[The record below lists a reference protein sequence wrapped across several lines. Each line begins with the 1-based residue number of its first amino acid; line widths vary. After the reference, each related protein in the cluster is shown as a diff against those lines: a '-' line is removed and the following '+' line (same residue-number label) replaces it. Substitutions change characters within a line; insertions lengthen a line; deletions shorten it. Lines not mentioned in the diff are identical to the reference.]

1 MDQPHGSAVPSARPA
16 RGALARRLYL
26 EGASMAEIRR
36 QTGLS
41 SATVYYWIDR
51 ERGPDGTFLFNP
63 VPRRTAHPVGGRP
76 AKARDARGPANAPAN
91 APGKPDRRGLLKRL
105 WRAAERQIDEIEG
118 RLARA
123 AEPGDEA
130 PRPEPEKDA
139 RALAVLA
146 RTLRELTALEAE
158 TRKRR
163 KVKDQDGTVR
173 DLDTFRRELARRLD
187 RLREG
192 GDGAGVS

>member
-1 MDQPHGSAVPSARPA
+1 
-16 RGALARRLYL
+16 
-26 EGASMAEIRR
+26 MAEIRR

-63 VPRRTAHPVGGRP
+63 VPRRTAHPVGGQP
-76 AKARDARGPANAPAN
+76 AKARDAKAAANAS
-91 APGKPDRRGLLKRL
+91 GKPDRRGLLKRL
-105 WRAAERQIDEIEG
+105 WRAAERQINEIED
-118 RLARA
+118 RLARVA
-123 AEPGDEA
+123 DPSEA

-158 TRKRR
+158 AKKRR
-163 KVKDQDGTVR
+163 KAKDQDGTVR

-187 RLREG
+187 RLREE
-192 GDGAGVS
+192 GDGPDAS

>member
-63 VPRRTAHPVGGRP
+63 VPRRTAPPVGGRP
-76 AKARDARGPANAPAN
+76 AKVRDAKAPAS
-91 APGKPDRRGLLKRL
+91 ASGKPDRRGLLKRL

-118 RLARA
+118 RLVRA

-158 TRKRR
+158 AKKRR
-163 KVKDQDGTVR
+163 KAKDQDGTVR

>member
-16 RGALARRLYL
+16 RAVLARRLYL

-41 SATVYYWIDR
+41 NAGVYYWIDR

-63 VPRRTAHPVGGRP
+63 VPRRTAHPVGGQP
-76 AKARDARGPANAPAN
+76 AKARAEKPSC
-91 APGKPDRRGLLKRL
+91 KPDRRGLLKRL

-123 AEPGDEA
+123 ADPSDT

-158 TRKRR
+158 ARKRR
-163 KVKDQDGTVR
+163 KAKDQDGTVR
-173 DLDTFRRELARRLD
+173 DLDTFRRELSRRLD

-192 GDGAGVS
+192 GDGTGVS

>member
-51 ERGPDGTFLFNP
+51 EMGPDGTFLFNP
-63 VPRRTAHPVGGRP
+63 VPRRTAPPVGGQP
-76 AKARDARGPANAPAN
+76 AKARDAKAPN
-91 APGKPDRRGLLKRL
+91 PSGKPDRRGLLKRL
-105 WRAAERQIDEIEG
+105 WRAAERQIDEIET

-123 AEPGDEA
+123 ADPEAA
-130 PRPEPEKDA
+130 PRPDSEKDA

-158 TRKRR
+158 ARKRR
-163 KVKDQDGTVR
+163 KAKDQDDTVR

-187 RLREG
+187 RLRAG
-192 GDGAGVS
+192 GDGAGPAGEPA

>member
-36 QTGLS
+36 HTGLS
-41 SATVYYWIDR
+41 SAGVYYWIDR
-51 ERGPDGTFLFNP
+51 EMGPDGTFLFNP
-63 VPRRTAHPVGGRP
+63 VPRRTAHPVGGQP
-76 AKARDARGPANAPAN
+76 AKARAEKPS
-91 APGKPDRRGLLKRL
+91 GKPDRRGLLKRL
-105 WRAAERQIDEIEG
+105 WRAAERQIDDIEG

-123 AEPGDEA
+123 ADPGDEA

-158 TRKRR
+158 AKKRR
-163 KVKDQDGTVR
+163 KAKDQDGTVR

-192 GDGAGVS
+192 GDGPGVS

>member
-1 MDQPHGSAVPSARPA
+1 MEQPHGSAVPSARPA

-41 SATVYYWIDR
+41 SAGVYYWIDR
-51 ERGPDGTFLFNP
+51 EMGPDGTFLFNP
-63 VPRRTAHPVGGRP
+63 VPRRTAHPVGGQP
-76 AKARDARGPANAPAN
+76 AKARTARGPANAPAN
-91 APGKPDRRGLLKRL
+91 ASGKPDRRGLLKRL
-105 WRAAERQIDEIEG
+105 WRAAERQINEIED
-118 RLARA
+118 RLARVA
-123 AEPGDEA
+123 DPSEA

-158 TRKRR
+158 AKKRR
-163 KVKDQDGTVR
+163 KAKDQDGTVR

-187 RLREG
+187 RLREE
-192 GDGAGVS
+192 GDGPDAS

>member
-1 MDQPHGSAVPSARPA
+1 MEQPHGGAVPSARPA
-16 RGALARRLYL
+16 RGVLARRLYL

-41 SATVYYWIDR
+41 SAGVYYWIDR
-51 ERGPDGTFLFNP
+51 EMGPDGTFLFNP
-63 VPRRTAHPVGGRP
+63 VPRRTAHPVGGQP
-76 AKARDARGPANAPAN
+76 AKAREEKSSASPS
-91 APGKPDRRGLLKRL
+91 GKPDRRGLLKRL
-105 WRAAERQIDEIEG
+105 WRAAERQIDEIED
-118 RLARA
+118 RLARTA
-123 AEPGDEA
+123 DPSDA

-158 TRKRR
+158 ARKRR
-163 KVKDQDGTVR
+163 KAKDQDGTIR

-192 GDGAGVS
+192 GDGEGVS

>member
-1 MDQPHGSAVPSARPA
+1 MEQPHGSAVPSARPA

-51 ERGPDGTFLFNP
+51 ERGPDGTTLFNP
-63 VPRRTAHPVGGRP
+63 VPRRTAPPVGGQP
-76 AKARDARGPANAPAN
+76 AKARSSDKLPPAAS
-91 APGKPDRRGLLKRL
+91 GKPDRRGLLKRL

-123 AEPGDEA
+123 AEPGDQA

-139 RALAVLA
+139 RALAVMA

-158 TRKRR
+158 AKKRR
-163 KVKDQDGTVR
+163 KAKDQDGTVR

-192 GDGAGVS
+192 GDGAGAS

>member
-1 MDQPHGSAVPSARPA
+1 MEQPHGSAVPSARPV

-41 SATVYYWIDR
+41 SAGVYYWIDR
-51 ERGPDGTFLFNP
+51 EMGPDGSFLFNP
-63 VPRRTAHPVGGRP
+63 VPRRTAHPVGGQP
-76 AKARDARGPANAPAN
+76 AKARAAQASNNRSSNPS
-91 APGKPDRRGLLKRL
+91 GKPDRRGLLKRL
-105 WRAAERQIDEIEG
+105 WRAAERQINEIED

-123 AEPGDEA
+123 ADPGAA

-158 TRKRR
+158 AKKRR
-163 KVKDQDGTVR
+163 KAKDQDGTVR

-192 GDGAGVS
+192 GDGTGVS

>member
-51 ERGPDGTFLFNP
+51 EMGPDGTFLFNP

-76 AKARDARGPANAPAN
+76 AKVRDAKVPASAS
-91 APGKPDRRGLLKRL
+91 GKPDRRGLLKRL

-118 RLARA
+118 RLAREA
-123 AEPGDEA
+123 DPSEA
-130 PRPEPEKDA
+130 PHPEPEKDA

-158 TRKRR
+158 AKKRR
-163 KVKDQDGTVR
+163 KAKDQDGTVR

-192 GDGAGVS
+192 GNGAGVS

>member
-1 MDQPHGSAVPSARPA
+1 MEQPHGSAVPSARPA

-41 SATVYYWIDR
+41 SAGVYYWIDR
-51 ERGPDGTFLFNP
+51 EMGPDGTFLFNP
-63 VPRRTAHPVGGRP
+63 VPRRTAHPVGGQP
-76 AKARDARGPANAPAN
+76 AKARTEKPSRTPS
-91 APGKPDRRGLLKRL
+91 GKPDRRGLLKRL
-105 WRAAERQIDEIEG
+105 WRAAERQINEIED

-123 AEPGDEA
+123 ADPSEA

-158 TRKRR
+158 AKKRR
-163 KVKDQDGTVR
+163 KAKDQDGTVR

-192 GDGAGVS
+192 GDGPGVS

>member
-16 RGALARRLYL
+16 RGVLARRLYL

-76 AKARDARGPANAPAN
+76 AKARTEKPSGNRS
-91 APGKPDRRGLLKRL
+91 GKPDRRGLLKRL

-123 AEPGDEA
+123 VDPGDEA

-163 KVKDQDGTVR
+163 KAKDQDGTVR

-192 GDGAGVS
+192 GDGAGVP

>member
-1 MDQPHGSAVPSARPA
+1 MDQPHGSAVPSARAA
-16 RGALARRLYL
+16 RGAPARRLYL

-41 SATVYYWIDR
+41 SAAVYYWIDR
-51 ERGPDGTFLFNP
+51 EVGADGATVFSP
-63 VPRRTAHPVGGRP
+63 VPRRTAHPVGGQP
-76 AKARDARGPANAPAN
+76 ASRAGTARARASGTPS
-91 APGKPDRRGLLKRL
+91 GKPDRRGLLRRL
-105 WRAAERQIDEIEG
+105 WRAAERQIDEIEE

-123 AEPGDEA
+123 ADADAA
-130 PRPEPEKDA
+130 PRPDSEKEA

-158 TRKRR
+158 AKKQRKA
-163 KVKDQDGTVR
+163 KDQDGTVR

-192 GDGAGVS
+192 GDG

>member
-1 MDQPHGSAVPSARPA
+1 
-16 RGALARRLYL
+16 
-26 EGASMAEIRR
+26 MAEIRR

-41 SATVYYWIDR
+41 SAGVYYWIDR
-51 ERGPDGTFLFNP
+51 EMGPDGAFLFNP
-63 VPRRTAHPVGGRP
+63 VPRRTAHPVGGQP
-76 AKARDARGPANAPAN
+76 AKARAAQASSNRSSNPS
-91 APGKPDRRGLLKRL
+91 GKPDRRGLLKRL
-105 WRAAERQIDEIEG
+105 WRAAERQINEIED
-118 RLARA
+118 RLAHA
-123 AEPGDEA
+123 ADPSDA

-158 TRKRR
+158 DRKRR
-163 KVKDQDGTVR
+163 KAKDQDGTVR

-192 GDGAGVS
+192 GDGPGVS